1 VVKIHTLDYMY
12 NKFLIILFILTNYTS
27 YGQTANTR
35 SIVNLCSD
43 IGESSGLIWVNG
55 NWVTHND
62 SGGEPKLLVFDSI
75 TGCVTREVVIK
86 NSANLDWEAIT
97 LDTDYIYIGDFGN
110 NSGNRTNLKILKIAI
125 ADFMTLDSVVPTVI
139 NFDYFDQVDFTSA
152 PNNTTWDCEAMVSL
166 DDSLVLISKNW
177 MTNVSSLYTLPKMSG
192 NYSITETSTI
202 NTEGKVTDAY
212 LDPVNNQLIIVG
224 YALLPFVTVIENVTS
239 ISDLTN
245 VSNRY
250 DYGLQVDNSIQVE
263 GVFIVNNTGYFT
275 SENFSFGGTTL
286 SADFGEILLP
296 IGALNIKEDIGSE
309 LKYWQTDSWFH
320 FENEKSAIESIELY
334 DLQGKIIS
342 STDFNSTKGLVLSS
356 GLNYGM
362 FFAKIAYENRK
373 IETIKI
379 WKF

>member
-1 VVKIHTLDYMY
+1 MY